1 MNGLRFQ
8 GGAGLLLLLI
18 AFGAVGGYFAIRSF
32 GHANQQTTQRINTS
46 GAMAQAGDA
55 LIGYAASHFA
65 ADTRPYLPCP
75 DKTAAAPVIGVS
87 VAPNVPNDGI
97 EDRITIGGCSAIE
110 GNLPWV
116 TLGLAGLDSWTN
128 RFRYRVEPVFSNSL
142 TGMQLTSVGT
152 LSANSAV
159 GAVIASALPAILIS
173 HGPNGWGATSVAG
186 VVNAIPPAVN
196 ISERENTDADGIF
209 VANAEIAIGGVGG
222 EFDDQTSWITTA
234 TLMSRM
240 QQAGRL

>member
-8 GGAGLLLLLI
+8 RGAGLLLLLI
-18 AFGAVGGYFAIRSF
+18 AFGAAGGYFAIRSF
-32 GHANQQTTQRINTS
+32 GHANQQAAQRISTS
-46 GAMAQAGDA
+46 AAMAQAGDA
-55 LIGYAASHFA
+55 LIGFAASHTA

-87 VAPNVPNDGI
+87 VAPNVANDGI
-97 EDRITIGGCSAIE
+97 EDRNTIGGCSVLD
-110 GNLPWV
+110 GNFPWV
-116 TLGLAGLDSWTN
+116 TVGVVGLDDWMN
-128 RFRYRVEPVFSNSL
+128 RFRYRVEPLFSNSL

-152 LSANSAV
+152 LSVNSAA

-173 HGPNGWGATSVAG
+173 HGPNGWGGTSVVG
-186 VVNAIPPAVN
+186 VVNAIPPAAN
-196 ISERENTDADGIF
+196 ISERENADADGIF
-209 VANAEIAIGGVGG
+209 VANAEVATGGVGG

-234 TLMSRM
+234 TLLARM

>member
-1 MNGLRFQ
+1 
-8 GGAGLLLLLI
+8 
-18 AFGAVGGYFAIRSF
+18 
-32 GHANQQTTQRINTS
+32 
-46 GAMAQAGDA
+46 
-55 LIGYAASHFA
+55 
-65 ADTRPYLPCP
+65 
-75 DKTAAAPVIGVS
+75 
-87 VAPNVPNDGI
+87 
-97 EDRITIGGCSAIE
+97 
-110 GNLPWV
+110 
-116 TLGLAGLDSWTN
+116 
-128 RFRYRVEPVFSNSL
+128 
-142 TGMQLTSVGT
+142 MQLTSVGT